1 MNCKIVGY
9 EYKTL
14 EVTLSP
20 GESFYAERGS
30 IVWVDEALQ
39 RDAEWNG
46 GGSGGGLGNLIG
58 GVLKSALSGESVL
71 IIHFYNPTNTEK
83 KMVLSGSLC
92 SLVPIRL
99 QGENMICRRGRYVA
113 STNKVSLNLN
123 LNLQGLLGGVGLFQK
138 VEGNAT
144 IFLDSLG
151 SPIEKNLARGET
163 IEVDENHIVAL
174 QGFQTNQI
182 QAGWS
187 FGNVL
192 RGEGLSLMRLTGP
205 GKVYFSPIPM
215 IFNNNTK

>member
-46 GGSGGGLGNLIG
+46 GGSGDGLGNLIG

-71 IIHFYNPTNTEK
+71 IIHFYNPSNTEK

-92 SLVPIRL
+92 ALVPIRL
-99 QGENMICRRGRYVA
+99 QGENMICRRGHYVA

-144 IFLDSLG
+144 VFLDSLG
-151 SPIEKNLARGET
+151 SPIEKILSKGET

-174 QGFQTNQI
+174 QGFQSGQI

-205 GKVYFSPIPM
+205 GKIYLSPIPM
-215 IFNNNTK
+215 IITTKQ